1 MGEPVEDPYNE
12 PWLLS
17 RSLPGGA
24 RGWHRFSTGHVHS
37 PPAILTRLFDH
48 FAASPPVP
56 GPPPPLPRSLLP
68 CPTAFPLPFHRP
80 THPTPYIM
88 GCLAMCCTKSFLFV
102 INAIFLILG
111 LALMAAGTY
120 GMVYYAKYDFISTG
134 GLAALI
140 GLGAVVCF
148 VSGCGVCGV
157 VGKKEKRKVSGR
169 RGGDEAEM
177 WRRSRSEAGCMAVV
191 L

>member
-1 MGEPVEDPYNE
+1 
-12 PWLLS
+12 
-17 RSLPGGA
+17 
-24 RGWHRFSTGHVHS
+24 
-37 PPAILTRLFDH
+37 
-48 FAASPPVP
+48 
-56 GPPPPLPRSLLP
+56 
-68 CPTAFPLPFHRP
+68 
-80 THPTPYIM
+80 
-88 GCLAMCCTKSFLFV
+88 MCCTKSFLFV